1 MKFTKRVKIALSAV
15 ITGSALLL
23 SGLAG
28 TAHAE
33 IAFVYPA
40 QKSWV
45 KRSDYLI
52 LKLNNPEINGVKITV
67 NGLASDMLVVGS
79 TEYRKAFQDFVIVQ
93 SVWDPGKNEIA
104 VEGFNKE
111 KKVETV
117 STDIF
122 FNQKSDPALVPKEY
136 RANVMHTSEGEKL
149 CAPCHNM
156 SPTEAQLNAS
166 PEKGNPCYTCHK
178 KMMNVKFVHGP
189 AGTFSCAYCH
199 SITGSPKYSVARRDA
214 VLCNECHADKETEF
228 KKRKL
233 LHGPIDAGLCE
244 VCHDPH
250 GSANTAQ
257 LRAPIN
263 ELCLSCHE
271 VVAKELHAV
280 RTPLGGGH
288 PLSGKKELNPNR
300 QGKEFSCVSCHNPH
314 SGDARNYFQTNDADK
329 MKLCQLCHKY

>member
-1 MKFTKRVKIALSAV
+1 MHRKVSIIYIVLILTLSAV
-15 ITGSALLL
+15 A
-23 SGLAG
+23 
-28 TAHAE
+28 AHAG
-33 IAFVYPA
+33 ITFVYPA

-52 LKLNNPEINGVKITV
+52 LKLNNTEINGVKISV
-67 NGLASDMLVVGS
+67 NGLASDMLMVGS
-79 TEYRKAFQDFVIVQ
+79 TEYRKAFKDFVIVQ
-93 SVWDPGKNEIA
+93 PVWDPGKNEVV

-111 KKVETV
+111 KKIETA

-122 FNQKSDPALVPKEY
+122 YNQKNDPALTPKEY
-136 RANVMHTSEGEKL
+136 RANVMHTPEGEEL

-156 SPTEAQLNAS
+156 SPTEAQLNSS

-178 KMMNVKFVHGP
+178 RMMSVKFVHGP

-199 SITGSPKYSVARRDA
+199 SAAGRPKYSAAKRDA
-214 VLCNECHADKETEF
+214 VLCNECHAEKDAEF
-228 KKRKL
+228 KKRKY

-250 GSANTAQ
+250 GSGNPAQ
-257 LRAPIN
+257 LRLPVN

-271 VVAKELHAV
+271 KVGIGTEIHAV
-280 RTPLGGGH
+280 RTPSGGGH
-288 PLSGKKELNPNR
+288 PLSGPKDLSPLR
-300 QGKEFSCVSCHNPH
+300 QGKEFCCVSCHNPH
-314 SGDARNYFQTNDADK
+314 SGDARYYFQSNDADK